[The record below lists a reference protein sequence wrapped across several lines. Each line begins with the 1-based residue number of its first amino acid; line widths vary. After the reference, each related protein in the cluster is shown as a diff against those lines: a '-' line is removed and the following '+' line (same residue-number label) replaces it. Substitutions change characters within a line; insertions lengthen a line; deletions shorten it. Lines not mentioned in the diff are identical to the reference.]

1 MLRVEPT
8 SELVGSHDRKHR
20 QEKGVN
26 FKGCHEVRRDKYSG
40 LLKSTLNGLLKQP
53 FMPLAD
59 VTNKILPRGPGA
71 SAPTKGKDGLPD
83 SKGEEMATDNTTPE
97 KYTKYKKYMRF
108 QGSQATVSY
117 QYLQGFACPMPN
129 TIVTAS
135 PRSQVCPQKM
145 RHECGGCYVAEPP

>member
-20 QEKGVN
+20 QEKGLN
-26 FKGCHEVRRDKYSG
+26 FKGCHEFRPPKVHS
-40 LLKSTLNGLLKQP
+40 LLKQP

-83 SKGEEMATDNTTPE
+83 SKGEELATDNTTPE